1 MSLGP
6 ASHENFVDRKKELET
21 IVSMFTRDE
30 RGAYLVIGERGIG
43 KSSLLLEARYEAEEK
58 GFLTIYVSL
67 PEVPH
72 ALYAIKGLTEE
83 MERVLR
89 SLVGPALEVE
99 RRVEE
104 PFLTIKDTLR
114 DLLEKFLGKKELTS
128 VSPSLTSV
136 LPLLKGEAT
145 VQELTHLLLRGIR
158 EISKQLRKRKKQLL
172 VIVDDLQKLVVEER
186 KLLVLLGDQSP
197 TGIFWLL
204 ARRPEEVEGS
214 LFTTPEFVYFS
225 RHNRIVNLGKMEVD
239 DLKKIMEQNGI
250 QKFDS
255 SALQVLGV
263 VLGGNPYFVRLCAQF
278 LVRKELKELSVEI
291 LKENLPSSLE
301 EIGRLCHEDMYQ
313 KLWTFHWV
321 LDAASVLPRDITPEI
336 VAKMTRKGVRETRE
350 ALIELLN
357 RQIFETRDGEYLFAH
372 DIFREFIYDR
382 LAESERIDYHKKAM
396 DYYLGKKKVKP
407 SLLVIE
413 AVAHHAEKAGR
424 KKEALKNHWEVAR
437 VFMQFDLLVTLQ
449 RKLGKVIQMAK
460 ELGDKKTLLEALS
473 DYIFY
478 AGQIGGEK
486 LREKI
491 EEALE
496 LANELKTM
504 KVKAHLYHNLSTYFV
519 LTGGPKEAL
528 DNARNA
534 LKIWRKLRDKLG
546 MADAYTNI
554 GLVLMDL
561 GQLKEALKS
570 HQKAL
575 KIVEELG
582 NKLGMAQVYGN
593 IGNVLAQLDQPKEAL
608 KQYQKALKIHEEL
621 GNKLG
626 MALDYGSIGL
636 VLMDLGQLKE
646 ALKSHQKALKIVEE
660 LGNKLGMAQ
669 VYGNIGNVLAQLD
682 QPKEALK
689 QYQKALKIH
698 EELGNKLG
706 MANQLGNIGL
716 VLAAHGKPKKALEL
730 LETSLKIFKEL
741 QASHLIKKT
750 ENIIASLKKPKA

>member
-1 MSLGP
+1 MQLSLGP

-21 IVSMFTRDE
+21 IVSMFTREE
-30 RGAYLVIGERGIG
+30 RGSHLVIGERGIG
-43 KSSLLLEARYEAEEK
+43 KSSLLLEARYEAEER

-89 SLVGPALEVE
+89 SLVGPALEE
-99 RRVEE
+99 EQKFEE

-114 DLLEKFLGKKELTS
+114 DLLEKFLGKKELAS

-158 EISKQLRKRKKQLL
+158 KISKQLRKRKKQLL

-197 TGIFWLL
+197 RGIFWLF

-278 LVRKELKELSVEI
+278 LVRKGLMELSVEI
-291 LKENLPSSLE
+291 LRDNLPSSLE

-313 KLWTFHWV
+313 KLGAFHWA
-321 LDAASVLPRDITPEI
+321 LDVASVLPRDITPEI

-350 ALIELLN
+350 ALIELRN

-396 DYYLGKKKVKP
+396 DYYLDKKKVKP
-407 SLLVIE
+407 SLLVTD
-413 AVAHHAEKAGR
+413 AVAHHAEKAG
-424 KKEALKNHWEVAR
+424 KKNVALKNHWEVAR
-437 VFMQFDLLVTLQ
+437 VFIEFDLLVTLQ
-449 RKLGKVIQMAK
+449 RRLEKVIQMAQ
-460 ELGDKKTLLEALS
+460 ELGDKKTLLKAIS
-473 DYIFY
+473 QYIFY
-478 AGQIGGEK
+478 AGQVGGEK
-486 LREKI
+486 LEEKI
-491 EEALE
+491 KEALG
-496 LANELKTM
+496 LANELKESEA
-504 KVKAHLYHNLSTYFV
+504 KANLYHSLCTYFM
-519 LTGGPKEAL
+519 LTGSLKEAL
-528 DNARNA
+528 DNARNG
-534 LKIWRKLRDKLG
+534 LKIHRKLGNKPG
-546 MADAYTNI
+546 MANSYSHI
-554 GLVLMDL
+554 GLVLTDL
-561 GQLKEALKS
+561 GQLKEALEQ
-570 HQKAL
+570 HQKAFR
-575 KIVEELG
+575 IDEELG
-582 NKLGMAQVYGN
+582 NKLGMAEDYGN
-593 IGNVLAQLDQPKEAL
+593 IGIVLAV
-608 KQYQKALKIHEEL
+608 L
-621 GNKLG
+621 GR
-626 MALDYGSIGL
+626 
-636 VLMDLGQLKE
+636 
-646 ALKSHQKALKIVEE
+646 
-660 LGNKLGMAQ
+660 
-669 VYGNIGNVLAQLD
+669 
-682 QPKEALK
+682 
-689 QYQKALKIH
+689 
-698 EELGNKLG
+698 
-706 MANQLGNIGL
+706 
-716 VLAAHGKPKKALEL
+716 PKKALKS
-730 LETSLKIFKEL
+730 LETALKIFKEL
-741 QASHLIKKT
+741 QAVTQIEKTERIIASMKKQKLKQQEKT
-750 ENIIASLKKPKA
+750 EN